1 MTFSQLDE
9 NYMASAI
16 DLSRLGEGDTHPNPC
31 VGCVVVH
38 EGEIVGEGYH
48 SRAGEAH
55 AEILALAQ
63 AADKARGATMY
74 INLEPCCHQGR
85 TPPCTDTIARA
96 GIERVVCA
104 MEDPNPMVSGG
115 GFDVLR
121 TAGVDVEFGLL
132 ESEARWLNRGFITR
146 MLSGRPWVALKIG
159 ATLDGRTATE
169 SGESQWITGLE
180 AREDVHKQRARYSA
194 IMTGIG
200 TVAADD
206 PQMTVRLV
214 ATEKEPLRVVLD
226 TNLRIASD
234 AQIIGDDGN
243 ILILTGSEDDKKRVV
258 LEAKGA
264 EIVSLPIETNNGGG
278 IDLQSVLEELGLRD
292 HNDVFVE
299 CGGGLAGSLLEH
311 GLVDELLVY
320 YAPSV
325 LGGSARGMFDTKTVE
340 KLIDRPQFRF
350 HDVIQIGDDVRAR
363 AVYPP
368 SMEIIGCG
376 V

>member
-299 CGGGLAGSLLEH
+299 CGGKLAGSLLEH

-325 LGGSARGMFDTKTVE
+325 LGGSARGMFDTQTIE

-350 HDVIQIGDDVRAR
+350 HDVTQIGDDVRAR
-363 AVYPP
+363 VVYPP
-368 SMEIIGCG
+368 SMERIGCG

>member
-1 MTFSQLDE
+1 MTFSPLDE

-16 DLSRLGEGDTHPNPC
+16 DLSRLGEGNTHPNPC
-31 VGCVVVH
+31 VGCVVVN
-38 EGEIVGEGYH
+38 EGQIVGEGYH

-63 AADKARGATMY
+63 ADDKARGATMY

-121 TAGVDVEFGLL
+121 AAGVDVEFGLL

-194 IMTGIG
+194 IMTGSG

-214 ATEKEPLRVVLD
+214 ATEKQPLRVVLD

-264 EIVSLPIETNNGGG
+264 EIVSLPIDTNNGGG

-325 LGGSARGMFDTKTVE
+325 LGGSARGMFDTQTVE

>member
-1 MTFSQLDE
+1 MTFSSLDE
-9 NYMASAI
+9 KYMARAVE
-16 DLSRLGEGDTHPNPC
+16 LSKCGAGDTHPNPC
-31 VGCVVVH
+31 VGCVIVNGD
-38 EGEIVGEGYH
+38 ENVGEGYH

-63 AADKARGATMY
+63 ADDKARGATMY

-85 TPPCTDTIARA
+85 TPPCTDSIARA
-96 GIERVVCA
+96 GIVRVVCA

-121 TAGVDVEFGLL
+121 TAGVDVAFGLL
-132 ESEARWLNRGFITR
+132 ESEARWINRGFITR

-159 ATLDGRTATE
+159 ATLDGRTATQ
-169 SGESQWITGLE
+169 SGESQWITGSE

-194 IMTGIG
+194 IMTGSG
-200 TVAADD
+200 TVEADD

-214 ATEKEPLRVVLD
+214 ATEKQPLRVVLD
-226 TNLRIASD
+226 TNLRIATD
-234 AQIIGDDGN
+234 AQIVGEDGN
-243 ILILTGSEDDKKRVV
+243 VLILTGCSDDEKRVA
-258 LEAKGA
+258 LESKGA
-264 EIVSLPIETNNGGG
+264 EIVSVDINTGGG
-278 IDLQSVLEELGLRD
+278 IDLQAVLEELGVRE

-299 CGGGLAGSLLEH
+299 CGGKLAGSLLEH

-325 LGGSARGMFDTKTVE
+325 LGGGARGMFDTQTVE

-350 HDVIQIGDDVRAR
+350 QDVSQIGNDVRVR

-368 SMEIIGCG
+368 SMELIGCG
-376 V
+376 I

>member
-1 MTFSQLDE
+1 MTFSPLDE

-16 DLSRLGEGDTHPNPC
+16 DLSRLGEGNTHPNPC
-31 VGCVVVH
+31 VGCVVVN
-38 EGEIVGEGYH
+38 EGQIVGEGYH

-63 AADKARGATMY
+63 ADDKARGATMY

-121 TAGVDVEFGLL
+121 AAGVDVEFGLL

-194 IMTGIG
+194 IMTGSG
-200 TVAADD
+200 TVVADD

-214 ATEKEPLRVVLD
+214 ATQKQPLRVVLD

-264 EIVSLPIETNNGGG
+264 EIVSLPIDTNNGGG

>member
-1 MTFSQLDE
+1 MTFSPLDE

-16 DLSRLGEGDTHPNPC
+16 DLSRLGEGNTHPNPC
-31 VGCVVVH
+31 VGCVVVN
-38 EGEIVGEGYH
+38 EGQIVGEGYH

-63 AADKARGATMY
+63 ADDKARGATMY

-121 TAGVDVEFGLL
+121 AAGVDVEFGLL

-299 CGGGLAGSLLEH
+299 CGGKLAGSLLEH